1 MMLDKRSPY
10 RMEPLPAK
18 PTHTLYLYIVY
29 TNAKKRREVSGTMR
43 PTKEHPSLSQ

>member
-18 PTHTLYLYIVY
+18 PSHSIVY
-29 TNAKKRREVSGTMR
+29 TNAKKRREASGTMR
-43 PTKEHPSLSQ
+43 PAKVHPFLLQ

>member
-18 PTHTLYLYIVY
+18 PTHTLYSVY